1 VAGLEQVALENNP
14 IDADLQEFT
23 RANGVLFSPPRLTV
37 GNGSARIR
45 TGADGGR
52 RLVIE
57 IQTMGKVVVRARIEN
72 LADRHRADAG
82 DLPAGQVRTLEVRDA
97 LVDTGATYL
106 SMPKR
111 LIEQLGLRFH
121 RNRTARTAT
130 GMATFAVYGAVR
142 LTVDERDCVVEV
154 SELPDTCP
162 VLIGQLPLE
171 ALDFVVDPIGQRLIG
186 NPDHG
191 GKDMMDMF

>member
-1 VAGLEQVALENNP
+1 MESQA
-14 IDADLQEFT
+14 
-23 RANGVLFSPPRLTV
+23 
-37 GNGSARIR
+37 
-45 TGADGGR
+45 
-52 RLVIE
+52 
-57 IQTMGKVVVRARIEN
+57 MGKVVVAARIEN
-72 LADRHRADAG
+72 LEDLYKAEAG
-82 DLPAGQVRTLEVRDA
+82 DVPADQVRTLEVPDA

-111 LIEQLGLRFH
+111 LVEQLGLRFH

-130 GMATFAVYGAVR
+130 GVATFAVYGTVR

-154 SELPDTCP
+154 SQLPDDCP

-171 ALDFVVDPIGQRLIG
+171 SLDFVVDPVRQRLIG

-191 GKDMMDMF
+191 GKHMIDMF